1 MLITMFRMWKRE
13 EGEKEKRR
21 QANKVRAWA
30 ICIMRAMGNMTK
42 NRSANSGI
50 SLKVQ
55 TCAPKMRKW
64 ENENWEKYWK

>member
-1 MLITMFRMWKRE
+1 
-13 EGEKEKRR
+13 
-21 QANKVRAWA
+21 
-30 ICIMRAMGNMTK
+30 MRAMGNMTK

-64 ENENWEKYWK
+64 ENENWEKYRK